1 MKVYYDIREFKK
13 ISNAIVTI
21 GTFDGVHLG
30 HQAVFKQMVDKAR
43 QIGGETVV
51 VTFYPHPRQVISP
64 NDNKL
69 RLITSQEDKIR
80 HLREAGIDN
89 LIIINFTK
97 EFSHTSSEDF
107 IKDYVVKNIEPVILV
122 IGYDHH
128 FGSNRSGDFDTLS
141 KLGSQ
146 YHFAVEKIT
155 EQDIEDITISSTKIR
170 LALQE
175 GDIQLA
181 NKLLGYNYSIAGV
194 VTHGDSIG
202 RTLGFPTAN
211 ISISPEYQI
220 IEKRGVYATVANVE
234 GNRFP
239 AMTYIGRRPTLSN
252 GLPTSIETYIIN
264 FEGDLYGKEIGISF
278 VDRVRDEMTFDNLEK
293 LRLQIQEDK
302 SNILRILANFNY
314 Q

>member
-1 MKVYYDIREFKK
+1 MKVYHDIKDFRK
-13 ISNAIVTI
+13 IPNAIVTI

-51 VTFYPHPRQVISP
+51 ITFFPHPRIVISP
-64 NDNKL
+64 NDNRL
-69 RLITSQEDKIR
+69 RLITSQEDKIE
-80 HLREAGIDN
+80 HLRRSNIDN

-107 IKDYVVKNIEPVILV
+107 IKDYVVRYIQPAILV

-141 KLGSQ
+141 KLGMEF
-146 YHFAVEKIT
+146 HFAVEKIN

-170 LALQE
+170 SALQQ
-175 GDIQLA
+175 GDIKLA
-181 NKLLGYNYSIAGV
+181 NKLLGYSYSTSGI

-211 ISISPEYQI
+211 ISIKPEYQL
-220 IEKRGVYATVANVE
+220 IEKTGVYATIAKVDGE
-234 GNRFP
+234 DYP
-239 AMTYIGRRPTLSN
+239 SMTYIGRRPTISN
-252 GLPTSIETYIIN
+252 GLPTSTETYIMD
-264 FEGDLYGKEIGISF
+264 FDGDLYGKEIRVTF
-278 VDRVRDEMTFDNLEK
+278 VDRVRDEMTFDNLE
-293 LRLQIQEDK
+293 RLKSQIQEDK
-302 SNILRILANFNY
+302 TNIIRILSNIN
-314 Q
+314 

>member
-1 MKVYYDIREFKK
+1 MKVYHDIKDFRK
-13 ISNAIVTI
+13 IPNAIVTI

-51 VTFYPHPRQVISP
+51 ITFFPHPRIVISP
-64 NDNKL
+64 NDNRL
-69 RLITSQEDKIR
+69 RLITTQEDKIE
-80 HLREAGIDN
+80 HLRRSNIDN

-107 IKDYVVKNIEPVILV
+107 IKDYVVRYIQPAILV

-141 KLGSQ
+141 KLGMEF
-146 YHFAVEKIT
+146 HFAVEKIN

-170 LALQE
+170 SALQQ
-175 GDIQLA
+175 GDIKLA
-181 NKLLGYNYSIAGV
+181 NKLLGYSYSTSGI

-211 ISISPEYQI
+211 ISIKPEYQL
-220 IEKRGVYATVANVE
+220 IEKTGVYATIAKVD
-234 GNRFP
+234 GKDYP
-239 AMTYIGRRPTLSN
+239 SMTYIGRRPTISN
-252 GLPTSIETYIIN
+252 GLPTSTETYIMD
-264 FEGDLYGKEIGISF
+264 FDGDLYGKEIRVTF
-278 VDRVRDEMTFDNLEK
+278 VDRVRDEMTFDNLE
-293 LRLQIQEDK
+293 RLKSQIQEDK
-302 SNILRILANFNY
+302 TNIIRILSNIN
-314 Q
+314 

>member
-1 MKVYYDIREFKK
+1 MKVYHDIKDFRK
-13 ISNAIVTI
+13 IPNAIVTI

-51 VTFYPHPRQVISP
+51 ITFFPHPRIIISP
-64 NDNKL
+64 NDNRL
-69 RLITSQEDKIR
+69 RLITSQEDKIE
-80 HLREAGIDN
+80 HLRRSNIDN

-107 IKDYVVKNIEPVILV
+107 IKDYVVRYIQPAILV

-141 KLGSQ
+141 KLGMEF
-146 YHFAVEKIT
+146 HFAVEKIN

-170 LALQE
+170 SALQQ
-175 GDIQLA
+175 GDIKLA
-181 NKLLGYNYSIAGV
+181 NKLLGYSYSTSGI

-211 ISISPEYQI
+211 ISIKPEYQL
-220 IEKRGVYATVANVE
+220 IEKTGVYATIAKVD
-234 GNRFP
+234 GKDYP
-239 AMTYIGRRPTLSN
+239 SMTYIGRRPTISN
-252 GLPTSIETYIIN
+252 GLPTSTETYIMD
-264 FEGDLYGKEIGISF
+264 FDGDLYGKEIRVTF
-278 VDRVRDEMTFDNLEK
+278 VDRVRDEMTFDNLE
-293 LRLQIQEDK
+293 RLKSQIQEDK
-302 SNILRILANFNY
+302 ANIIRILSNIN
-314 Q
+314 

>member
-1 MKVYYDIREFKK
+1 MKVYHDIKDFRK
-13 ISNAIVTI
+13 IPNAIVTI

-51 VTFYPHPRQVISP
+51 ITFFPHPRIVISP
-64 NDNKL
+64 NDNRL
-69 RLITSQEDKIR
+69 RLITSQEDKIE
-80 HLREAGIDN
+80 HLRRSNIDN

-107 IKDYVVKNIEPVILV
+107 IKDYVVRYIQPAILV

-141 KLGSQ
+141 KLGMEF
-146 YHFAVEKIT
+146 HFAVEKIN

-170 LALQE
+170 SALQQ
-175 GDIQLA
+175 GDIKLA
-181 NKLLGYNYSIAGV
+181 NKLLGYSYSTSGI

-211 ISISPEYQI
+211 ISIKPEYQL
-220 IEKRGVYATVANVE
+220 IEKTGVYATIAKVD
-234 GNRFP
+234 GKDYP
-239 AMTYIGRRPTLSN
+239 SMTYIGRRPTISN
-252 GLPTSIETYIIN
+252 GLPTSTETYIMDFN
-264 FEGDLYGKEIGISF
+264 GDLYGKEIRVTF
-278 VDRVRDEMTFDNLEK
+278 VDRIRDEMTFDNLE
-293 LRLQIQEDK
+293 RLKSQIQEDK
-302 SNILRILANFNY
+302 ANIIRILSNIN
-314 Q
+314 

>member
-1 MKVYYDIREFKK
+1 MKVYHDIKDFRK
-13 ISNAIVTI
+13 IPNAIVTI

-51 VTFYPHPRQVISP
+51 ITFFPHPRIVISP
-64 NDNKL
+64 NDNRL
-69 RLITSQEDKIR
+69 RLITSQEDKIE
-80 HLREAGIDN
+80 HLRRSNIDN

-107 IKDYVVKNIEPVILV
+107 IKDYVVRYIQPAILV

-141 KLGSQ
+141 KLGMEF
-146 YHFAVEKIT
+146 HFAVEKIN

-170 LALQE
+170 SALQQ
-175 GDIQLA
+175 GDIKLA
-181 NKLLGYNYSIAGV
+181 NKLLGYSYSTSGI

-211 ISISPEYQI
+211 ISIKPEYQL
-220 IEKRGVYATVANVE
+220 IEKTGVYATIAKVD
-234 GNRFP
+234 GKDYP
-239 AMTYIGRRPTLSN
+239 SMTYIGRRPSISN
-252 GLPTSIETYIIN
+252 GLPTSTETYIMD
-264 FEGDLYGKEIGISF
+264 FDGDLYGKEIRVTF
-278 VDRVRDEMTFDNLEK
+278 VDRVRDEMTFDNLE
-293 LRLQIQEDK
+293 RLKSQIQEDK
-302 SNILRILANFNY
+302 ANIIRILSNIN
-314 Q
+314 

>member
-1 MKVYYDIREFKK
+1 MKVYHDIKDFRK
-13 ISNAIVTI
+13 IPNAIVTI

-51 VTFYPHPRQVISP
+51 ITFFPHPRIVISP
-64 NDNKL
+64 NDNRL
-69 RLITSQEDKIR
+69 RLITSQEDKIE
-80 HLREAGIDN
+80 HLRRSNIDN

-107 IKDYVVKNIEPVILV
+107 IKDYVVRYIQPAILV

-141 KLGSQ
+141 NLGMEF
-146 YHFAVEKIT
+146 HFAVEKIN

-170 LALQE
+170 SALQQ
-175 GDIQLA
+175 GDIKLA
-181 NKLLGYNYSIAGV
+181 NKLLGYSYSTSGI

-211 ISISPEYQI
+211 ISIKPEYQL
-220 IEKRGVYATVANVE
+220 IEKTGVYATIAKVD
-234 GNRFP
+234 GKDYP
-239 AMTYIGRRPTLSN
+239 SMTYIGRRPTISN
-252 GLPTSIETYIIN
+252 GLPTSTETYIMD
-264 FEGDLYGKEIGISF
+264 FDGDLYGKEIRVTF
-278 VDRVRDEMTFDNLEK
+278 VDRVRDEMTFDNLE
-293 LRLQIQEDK
+293 RLKSQIQEDK
-302 SNILRILANFNY
+302 TNIIRILSNIN
-314 Q
+314 

>member
-1 MKVYYDIREFKK
+1 MKVYHDIKDFRK
-13 ISNAIVTI
+13 IPNAIVTI

-51 VTFYPHPRQVISP
+51 ITFFPHPRIVISP
-64 NDNKL
+64 NDDRL
-69 RLITSQEDKIR
+69 RLITSQEDKIE
-80 HLREAGIDN
+80 HLRRSNIDN

-107 IKDYVVKNIEPVILV
+107 IKDYVVRYIQPAILV

-141 KLGSQ
+141 KLGMEF
-146 YHFAVEKIT
+146 HFAVEKIN

-170 LALQE
+170 SALQQ
-175 GDIQLA
+175 GDIKLA
-181 NKLLGYNYSIAGV
+181 NKLLGYSYSTSGI

-211 ISISPEYQI
+211 ISIKPEYQL
-220 IEKRGVYATVANVE
+220 IEKTGVYATIAKVD
-234 GNRFP
+234 GKDYP
-239 AMTYIGRRPTLSN
+239 SMTYIGRRPTISN
-252 GLPTSIETYIIN
+252 GLPTSTETYIMD
-264 FEGDLYGKEIGISF
+264 FDGDLYGKEIRVTF
-278 VDRVRDEMTFDNLEK
+278 VDRVRDEMTFDNLE
-293 LRLQIQEDK
+293 RLKSQIQEDK
-302 SNILRILANFNY
+302 ANIIRILSNIN
-314 Q
+314 

>member
-1 MKVYYDIREFKK
+1 MKVYHDIKDFRK
-13 ISNAIVTI
+13 IPNAIVTI

-51 VTFYPHPRQVISP
+51 ITFFPHPRIVISP
-64 NDNKL
+64 NDNRL
-69 RLITSQEDKIR
+69 RLITSQEDKIE
-80 HLREAGIDN
+80 HLRRSNIDN

-107 IKDYVVKNIEPVILV
+107 IKDYVVRYIQPAILV

-141 KLGSQ
+141 KLGMEF
-146 YHFAVEKIT
+146 HFAVEKIN

-170 LALQE
+170 SALQQ
-175 GDIQLA
+175 GDIKLA
-181 NKLLGYNYSIAGV
+181 NKLLGYSYSTSGI

-211 ISISPEYQI
+211 ISIKPEYQI
-220 IEKRGVYATVANVE
+220 IEKTGVYATIAKVD
-234 GNRFP
+234 GKDYP
-239 AMTYIGRRPTLSN
+239 SMTYIGRRPTISN
-252 GLPTSIETYIIN
+252 GLPTSTETYIMD
-264 FEGDLYGKEIGISF
+264 FDGDLYGKEIRVTF
-278 VDRVRDEMTFDNLEK
+278 VDRVRDEMTFDNLE
-293 LRLQIQEDK
+293 RLKSQIQEDK
-302 SNILRILANFNY
+302 ANIIRILSNIN
-314 Q
+314 

>member
-1 MKVYYDIREFKK
+1 MKVYHDIKDFRK
-13 ISNAIVTI
+13 IPNAIVTI

-51 VTFYPHPRQVISP
+51 ITFFPHPRIVISP
-64 NDNKL
+64 NDNRL
-69 RLITSQEDKIR
+69 RLITSEEDKIE
-80 HLREAGIDN
+80 HLRRSNIDN

-107 IKDYVVKNIEPVILV
+107 IKDYVVRYIQPAILV

-141 KLGSQ
+141 KLGMEF
-146 YHFAVEKIT
+146 HFAVEKIN

-170 LALQE
+170 YALQQ
-175 GDIQLA
+175 GDIKLA
-181 NKLLGYNYSIAGV
+181 NKLLGYSYSTSGI

-211 ISISPEYQI
+211 ISIKPEYQL
-220 IEKRGVYATVANVE
+220 IEKTGVYATIAKVD
-234 GNRFP
+234 GKDYP
-239 AMTYIGRRPTLSN
+239 SMTYIGRRPTISN
-252 GLPTSIETYIIN
+252 GLPTSTETYIMD
-264 FEGDLYGKEIGISF
+264 FDGDLYGKEIRVTF
-278 VDRVRDEMTFDNLEK
+278 VDRVRDEMTFDNLE
-293 LRLQIQEDK
+293 RLKSQIQEDK
-302 SNILRILANFNY
+302 ANIIRILSNIN
-314 Q
+314 

>member
-1 MKVYYDIREFKK
+1 MKVYHDIKDFRK
-13 ISNAIVTI
+13 IPNAIVTI

-51 VTFYPHPRQVISP
+51 ITFFPHPRIVISP
-64 NDNKL
+64 NDNRL
-69 RLITSQEDKIR
+69 RLITSQEDKIE
-80 HLREAGIDN
+80 HLRRSNIDN

-107 IKDYVVKNIEPVILV
+107 IKDYVVRYIQPAILV

-141 KLGSQ
+141 KLGMEF
-146 YHFAVEKIT
+146 HFAVEKIN

-170 LALQE
+170 SALQQ
-175 GDIQLA
+175 GDIKLA
-181 NKLLGYNYSIAGV
+181 NKLLGYSYSTSGI

-211 ISISPEYQI
+211 IAIKPEYQL
-220 IEKRGVYATVANVE
+220 IEKTGVYATIAKVDVKDY
-234 GNRFP
+234 P
-239 AMTYIGRRPTLSN
+239 SMTYIGRRPTISN
-252 GLPTSIETYIIN
+252 GLPTSTETYIMD
-264 FEGDLYGKEIGISF
+264 FDGDLYGKEIRVTF
-278 VDRVRDEMTFDNLEK
+278 VDRVRDEMTFDNLE
-293 LRLQIQEDK
+293 RLKSQIQEDK
-302 SNILRILANFNY
+302 TNIIRILSNIN
-314 Q
+314 

>member
-1 MKVYYDIREFKK
+1 MKVYHDIKDFRK
-13 ISNAIVTI
+13 IPNAIVTI

-51 VTFYPHPRQVISP
+51 ITFFPHPRIVISP
-64 NDNKL
+64 NDNRL
-69 RLITSQEDKIR
+69 RLITSQEDKIE
-80 HLREAGIDN
+80 HLRRSNIDN

-107 IKDYVVKNIEPVILV
+107 IKDYVVRYIQPAILV

-141 KLGSQ
+141 KLGMEF
-146 YHFAVEKIT
+146 HFAVEKIN

-170 LALQE
+170 SALQQ
-175 GDIQLA
+175 GDIKLA
-181 NKLLGYNYSIAGV
+181 NKLLGYSFSTSGI

-211 ISISPEYQI
+211 ISIKPEYQL
-220 IEKRGVYATVANVE
+220 IEKTGVYATIAKVD
-234 GNRFP
+234 GKDYP
-239 AMTYIGRRPTLSN
+239 SMTYIGRRPTISN
-252 GLPTSIETYIIN
+252 GLPTSTETYIMD
-264 FEGDLYGKEIGISF
+264 FDGDLYGKEIRVTF
-278 VDRVRDEMTFDNLEK
+278 VDRVRDEMTFDNLE
-293 LRLQIQEDK
+293 RLKSQIQEDK
-302 SNILRILANFNY
+302 ANIIRILSNIN
-314 Q
+314 

>member
-1 MKVYYDIREFKK
+1 MKVYHDIKDFRK
-13 ISNAIVTI
+13 IPNAIVTI

-51 VTFYPHPRQVISP
+51 ITFFPHPRIVISP
-64 NDNKL
+64 NDNRL
-69 RLITSQEDKIR
+69 RLITSQEDKIE
-80 HLREAGIDN
+80 HLRRSNIDN

-107 IKDYVVKNIEPVILV
+107 IKDYVVRYIQPAILV

-141 KLGSQ
+141 KLGMEF
-146 YHFAVEKIT
+146 HFAVEKIN

-170 LALQE
+170 SALQQ
-175 GDIQLA
+175 GDIKLA
-181 NKLLGYNYSIAGV
+181 NKLLGYSYSTSGI

-211 ISISPEYQI
+211 ISIKPEYQL
-220 IEKRGVYATVANVE
+220 IEKTGVYATIAKVD
-234 GNRFP
+234 GKDYP
-239 AMTYIGRRPTLSN
+239 SMTYIGRRPTISN
-252 GLPTSIETYIIN
+252 GLPTSTETYIMD
-264 FEGDLYGKEIGISF
+264 FDGDLYGKEIRVTF
-278 VDRVRDEMTFDNLEK
+278 VARVRDEMTFDNLE
-293 LRLQIQEDK
+293 RLKSQIQEDK
-302 SNILRILANFNY
+302 ANIIRILSNIK

>member
-1 MKVYYDIREFKK
+1 MKVYHDIKDFRK
-13 ISNAIVTI
+13 IPNAIVTI

-51 VTFYPHPRQVISP
+51 ITFFPHPRIVISP
-64 NDNKL
+64 NDNRL
-69 RLITSQEDKIR
+69 RLITSQEDKIE
-80 HLREAGIDN
+80 HLRRSNIDN

-107 IKDYVVKNIEPVILV
+107 IKDYVVRYIQPAILV

-141 KLGSQ
+141 KLGMEF
-146 YHFAVEKIT
+146 HFAVEKIN

-170 LALQE
+170 SALQQ
-175 GDIQLA
+175 GDIKLA
-181 NKLLGYNYSIAGV
+181 NKLLGYSYSTSGI

-211 ISISPEYQI
+211 ISIKPEYQL
-220 IEKRGVYATVANVE
+220 IEKTGVYATIAKVDVKDY
-234 GNRFP
+234 P
-239 AMTYIGRRPTLSN
+239 SMTYIGRRPTISN
-252 GLPTSIETYIIN
+252 GLPTSTETYIMD
-264 FEGDLYGKEIGISF
+264 FDGDLYGKEIRVTF
-278 VDRVRDEMTFDNLEK
+278 VDRVRDEMTFDNLE
-293 LRLQIQEDK
+293 RLKSQIQEDK
-302 SNILRILANFNY
+302 TNIIRILSNIN
-314 Q
+314 

>member
-1 MKVYYDIREFKK
+1 MKVYHDIKDFRK
-13 ISNAIVTI
+13 IPNAIVTI

-51 VTFYPHPRQVISP
+51 ITFFPHPRIVISP
-64 NDNKL
+64 NDNRL
-69 RLITSQEDKIR
+69 RLITSQEDKIE
-80 HLREAGIDN
+80 HLRRSNIDN

-107 IKDYVVKNIEPVILV
+107 IKDYVVRYIQPAILV

-141 KLGSQ
+141 KLGKEF
-146 YHFAVEKIT
+146 HFAVEKIN

-170 LALQE
+170 SALQQ
-175 GDIQLA
+175 GDIKLA
-181 NKLLGYNYSIAGV
+181 NKLLGYSYSTSGI

-211 ISISPEYQI
+211 ISIKPEYQL
-220 IEKRGVYATVANVE
+220 IEKTGVYATIAKVD
-234 GNRFP
+234 GKDYP
-239 AMTYIGRRPTLSN
+239 SMTYIGRRPTISN
-252 GLPTSIETYIIN
+252 GLPTSTETYIMD
-264 FEGDLYGKEIGISF
+264 FDGDLYGKEIRVTF
-278 VDRVRDEMTFDNLEK
+278 VDRVRDEMTFDNLE
-293 LRLQIQEDK
+293 RLKSQIQEDK
-302 SNILRILANFNY
+302 ANIIRILSNIN
-314 Q
+314 

>member
-1 MKVYYDIREFKK
+1 MKVYHDIKDFRK
-13 ISNAIVTI
+13 IPNAIVTI

-51 VTFYPHPRQVISP
+51 ITFFPHPRIVISP
-64 NDNKL
+64 NDNRL
-69 RLITSQEDKIR
+69 RLITSQEDKIE
-80 HLREAGIDN
+80 HLRRSNIDN

-107 IKDYVVKNIEPVILV
+107 IKDYVVRYIQPAILV

-141 KLGSQ
+141 KLGMEF
-146 YHFAVEKIT
+146 HFAVEKIN

-170 LALQE
+170 SALQQ
-175 GDIQLA
+175 GDIKLA
-181 NKLLGYNYSIAGV
+181 NKLLGYSYSTSGI

-211 ISISPEYQI
+211 ISIKPEYQL
-220 IEKRGVYATVANVE
+220 IEKTGVYATITKVN
-234 GNRFP
+234 GKDYP
-239 AMTYIGRRPTLSN
+239 SMTYIGRRPTISN
-252 GLPTSIETYIIN
+252 GLPTSTETYIMD
-264 FEGDLYGKEIGISF
+264 FDGDLYGKEIRVTF
-278 VDRVRDEMTFDNLEK
+278 VDRVRDEMTFDNLE
-293 LRLQIQEDK
+293 RLKSQIQEDK
-302 SNILRILANFNY
+302 ANIIRILSNIN
-314 Q
+314 

>member
-1 MKVYYDIREFKK
+1 MKVYHDIKDFRK
-13 ISNAIVTI
+13 IPNAIVTI

-51 VTFYPHPRQVISP
+51 ITFFPHPRIVISP
-64 NDNKL
+64 NDNRL
-69 RLITSQEDKIR
+69 RLITSQEDKIE
-80 HLREAGIDN
+80 HLRQSNIDN

-107 IKDYVVKNIEPVILV
+107 IKDYVVRYIQPAILV

-141 KLGSQ
+141 KLGMEF
-146 YHFAVEKIT
+146 HFAVEKIN

-170 LALQE
+170 SALQQ
-175 GDIQLA
+175 GDIKLA
-181 NKLLGYNYSIAGV
+181 NKLLGYSYSTSGI

-211 ISISPEYQI
+211 ISIKPEYQL
-220 IEKRGVYATVANVE
+220 IEKTGVYATIAKVD
-234 GNRFP
+234 GKDYP
-239 AMTYIGRRPTLSN
+239 SMTYIGKRPTISN
-252 GLPTSIETYIIN
+252 GLPTSTETYIMD
-264 FEGDLYGKEIGISF
+264 FDGDLYGKEIRVTF
-278 VDRVRDEMTFDNLEK
+278 VDRVRDEMTFDNLE
-293 LRLQIQEDK
+293 RLKSQIQEDK
-302 SNILRILANFNY
+302 ANIIRILSNIN
-314 Q
+314 

>member
-1 MKVYYDIREFKK
+1 MKVYHDIKDFRK
-13 ISNAIVTI
+13 IPNAIVTI

-51 VTFYPHPRQVISP
+51 ITFFPHPRIVISP
-64 NDNKL
+64 NDNRL
-69 RLITSQEDKIR
+69 RLITSQEDKIE
-80 HLREAGIDN
+80 HLRRSNIDN

-107 IKDYVVKNIEPVILV
+107 IKDYVVRYIQPAILV

-141 KLGSQ
+141 KLGMEF
-146 YHFAVEKIT
+146 HFAVEKIN

-170 LALQE
+170 SALQQ
-175 GDIQLA
+175 GDIKLA
-181 NKLLGYNYSIAGV
+181 NKLLGYSYSTSGI

-211 ISISPEYQI
+211 ISIKPEYQL
-220 IEKRGVYATVANVE
+220 IEKTGVYATIAKVD
-234 GNRFP
+234 GKDYP
-239 AMTYIGRRPTLSN
+239 SMTYIGRRPTISN
-252 GLPTSIETYIIN
+252 GLPTSTETYIMDFN
-264 FEGDLYGKEIGISF
+264 GDLYGKEIRVTF
-278 VDRVRDEMTFDNLEK
+278 VDRVRDEMTFDNLE
-293 LRLQIQEDK
+293 RLKSQIQEDK
-302 SNILRILANFNY
+302 ANIIRILSNIN
-314 Q
+314 

>member
-1 MKVYYDIREFKK
+1 MKVYHDIKDFRK
-13 ISNAIVTI
+13 IPNAIVTI

-51 VTFYPHPRQVISP
+51 ITFFPHPRIVISP
-64 NDNKL
+64 NDNRL
-69 RLITSQEDKIR
+69 RLITSQEDKIE
-80 HLREAGIDN
+80 HLRRSNIDN

-107 IKDYVVKNIEPVILV
+107 IKDYVVRYIQPAILV

-141 KLGSQ
+141 KLGMEF
-146 YHFAVEKIT
+146 HFAVEKIN

-170 LALQE
+170 SALQQ
-175 GDIQLA
+175 GDIKLA
-181 NKLLGYNYSIAGV
+181 NKLLGYSYSTSGI

-211 ISISPEYQI
+211 ISIKPEYQL
-220 IEKRGVYATVANVE
+220 IEKTGVYATIAKVN
-234 GNRFP
+234 GKDYP
-239 AMTYIGRRPTLSN
+239 SMTYIGRRPTISN
-252 GLPTSIETYIIN
+252 GLPTSTETYIMD
-264 FEGDLYGKEIGISF
+264 FDGDLYGKEIRVTF
-278 VDRVRDEMTFDNLEK
+278 VDRVRDEMTFDNLE
-293 LRLQIQEDK
+293 RLKSQIQEDK
-302 SNILRILANFNY
+302 TNIIRILSNIN
-314 Q
+314 

>member
-1 MKVYYDIREFKK
+1 MKVYHDIKDFRK
-13 ISNAIVTI
+13 IPNAIVTI

-51 VTFYPHPRQVISP
+51 ITFFPHPRIVISP
-64 NDNKL
+64 NDNRL
-69 RLITSQEDKIR
+69 RLITSQEDKIE
-80 HLREAGIDN
+80 HLRRSNIDN

-107 IKDYVVKNIEPVILV
+107 IKDYVVRYIQPAILV

-141 KLGSQ
+141 KLGMEF
-146 YHFAVEKIT
+146 HFAVEKIN

-170 LALQE
+170 SALQQ
-175 GDIQLA
+175 GDIKLA
-181 NKLLGYNYSIAGV
+181 NKLLGYSYSTSGI

-211 ISISPEYQI
+211 ISIKPEYQL
-220 IEKRGVYATVANVE
+220 IEKTGVYATIAKVD
-234 GNRFP
+234 GKDYP
-239 AMTYIGRRPTLSN
+239 SMTYIGRRPTISN
-252 GLPTSIETYIIN
+252 GLPTSTETYIMD
-264 FEGDLYGKEIGISF
+264 FDGDLYGKEIRVTF
-278 VDRVRDEMTFDNLEK
+278 VDRVRDEMTFDNLK
-293 LRLQIQEDK
+293 SQIQEDK
-302 SNILRILANFNY
+302 ANIIRILSNIN
-314 Q
+314 

>member
-1 MKVYYDIREFKK
+1 MKVYHDIKDFRK
-13 ISNAIVTI
+13 IPNAIVTI

-51 VTFYPHPRQVISP
+51 ITFFPHPRIVISP
-64 NDNKL
+64 NDNRL
-69 RLITSQEDKIR
+69 RLITSQEDKIE
-80 HLREAGIDN
+80 HLRRSNIDN

-107 IKDYVVKNIEPVILV
+107 IKDYVVRYIQPAILV

-141 KLGSQ
+141 KLGMEF
-146 YHFAVEKIT
+146 HFAVEKIN

-170 LALQE
+170 SALQQ
-175 GDIQLA
+175 GDIKLA
-181 NKLLGYNYSIAGV
+181 NKLLGYSYSTSGI

-211 ISISPEYQI
+211 ISIKPEYQL
-220 IEKRGVYATVANVE
+220 IEKTGVYATIAKVD
-234 GNRFP
+234 GKDYP
-239 AMTYIGRRPTLSN
+239 SMTYIGRRPTISN
-252 GLPTSIETYIIN
+252 GLPTSTETYIMD
-264 FEGDLYGKEIGISF
+264 FDGDLYGKEILVTF
-278 VDRVRDEMTFDNLEK
+278 VDRVRDEMTFDNLE
-293 LRLQIQEDK
+293 RLKSQIQEDK
-302 SNILRILANFNY
+302 TNIIRILSNIN
-314 Q
+314 

>member
-1 MKVYYDIREFKK
+1 MKVYHDIKDFRK
-13 ISNAIVTI
+13 IPNAIVTI

-51 VTFYPHPRQVISP
+51 ITFFPHPRIVISP
-64 NDNKL
+64 NDNRL
-69 RLITSQEDKIR
+69 RLITSQEDKIE
-80 HLREAGIDN
+80 HLRQSNIDN

-107 IKDYVVKNIEPVILV
+107 IKDYVVRYIQPAILV

-141 KLGSQ
+141 KLGMEF
-146 YHFAVEKIT
+146 HFAVEKIN

-170 LALQE
+170 SALQQ
-175 GDIQLA
+175 GDIKLA
-181 NKLLGYNYSIAGV
+181 NKLLGYSYSTSGI

-211 ISISPEYQI
+211 ISIKPEYQL
-220 IEKRGVYATVANVE
+220 IEKTGVYATIAKVD
-234 GNRFP
+234 GKDYP
-239 AMTYIGRRPTLSN
+239 SMTYIGRRPTISN
-252 GLPTSIETYIIN
+252 GLPTSTETYIMDFN
-264 FEGDLYGKEIGISF
+264 GDLYGKEIRVTF
-278 VDRVRDEMTFDNLEK
+278 VDRVRDEMTFDNLE
-293 LRLQIQEDK
+293 RLKSQIQEDK
-302 SNILRILANFNY
+302 ANIIRILSNIN
-314 Q
+314 

>member
-1 MKVYYDIREFKK
+1 MKVYHDIKDFRK
-13 ISNAIVTI
+13 IPNAIVTI

-51 VTFYPHPRQVISP
+51 ITFFPHPRIVISP
-64 NDNKL
+64 NDNRL
-69 RLITSQEDKIR
+69 RLITSQEDKIE
-80 HLREAGIDN
+80 HLRRSNIDN

-107 IKDYVVKNIEPVILV
+107 IKDYVVRYIQPAILV

-141 KLGSQ
+141 KLGMEF
-146 YHFAVEKIT
+146 HFAVEKIN

-170 LALQE
+170 SALQQ
-175 GDIQLA
+175 GDIKLA
-181 NKLLGYNYSIAGV
+181 NKLLGYSYSTSGI

-211 ISISPEYQI
+211 ISIKPEYQL
-220 IEKRGVYATVANVE
+220 IEKTGVYATIAKVD
-234 GNRFP
+234 GKDYP
-239 AMTYIGRRPTLSN
+239 SMTYIGRRPTISN
-252 GLPTSIETYIIN
+252 GLPTSTETYIMD
-264 FEGDLYGKEIGISF
+264 FDGDLYGKEIRVTF
-278 VDRVRDEMTFDNLEK
+278 VDRVRDEMIFDNLE
-293 LRLQIQEDK
+293 RLKSQIQEDK
-302 SNILRILANFNY
+302 TNIIRILSNIN
-314 Q
+314 

>member
-1 MKVYYDIREFKK
+1 MKVYHDIKDFRK
-13 ISNAIVTI
+13 IPNAIVTI

-51 VTFYPHPRQVISP
+51 ITLFPHPRIVISP
-64 NDNKL
+64 NDNRL
-69 RLITSQEDKIR
+69 RLITSQEDKIE
-80 HLREAGIDN
+80 HLRRSNIDN

-107 IKDYVVKNIEPVILV
+107 IKDYVVRYIQPAILV

-141 KLGSQ
+141 KLGMEF
-146 YHFAVEKIT
+146 HFAVEKIN

-170 LALQE
+170 SALQQ
-175 GDIQLA
+175 GDIKLA
-181 NKLLGYNYSIAGV
+181 NKLLGYSYSTSGI

-211 ISISPEYQI
+211 ISIKPEYQL
-220 IEKRGVYATVANVE
+220 IEKTGVYATIAKVD
-234 GNRFP
+234 GKDYP
-239 AMTYIGRRPTLSN
+239 SMTYIGRRPTISN
-252 GLPTSIETYIIN
+252 GLPTSTETYIMD
-264 FEGDLYGKEIGISF
+264 FDGDLYGKEIRVTF
-278 VDRVRDEMTFDNLEK
+278 VDRVRDEMTFDNLE
-293 LRLQIQEDK
+293 RLKSQIQEDK
-302 SNILRILANFNY
+302 TNIIRILSNIN
-314 Q
+314 

>member
-1 MKVYYDIREFKK
+1 MKVYHDIKDFRK
-13 ISNAIVTI
+13 IPNAIVTI

-51 VTFYPHPRQVISP
+51 ITFFPHPRIVISP
-64 NDNKL
+64 NDNRL
-69 RLITSQEDKIR
+69 RLITSQEDKIE
-80 HLREAGIDN
+80 HLRRSNIDN

-107 IKDYVVKNIEPVILV
+107 IKDYVVRYIQPAILV

-141 KLGSQ
+141 KLGMEF
-146 YHFAVEKIT
+146 HFAVEKIN

-170 LALQE
+170 YALQQ
-175 GDIQLA
+175 GDIKLA
-181 NKLLGYNYSIAGV
+181 NKLLGYSYSTSGI

-211 ISISPEYQI
+211 ISIKPEYQL
-220 IEKRGVYATVANVE
+220 IEKTGVYATIAKVD
-234 GNRFP
+234 GKDYP
-239 AMTYIGRRPTLSN
+239 SMTYIGRRPTISN
-252 GLPTSIETYIIN
+252 GLPTSTETYIMD
-264 FEGDLYGKEIGISF
+264 FDGDLYGKEIRVTF
-278 VDRVRDEMTFDNLEK
+278 VDRVRDEMTFDNLE
-293 LRLQIQEDK
+293 RLKSQIQEDK
-302 SNILRILANFNY
+302 ANIIRILSNIN
-314 Q
+314 